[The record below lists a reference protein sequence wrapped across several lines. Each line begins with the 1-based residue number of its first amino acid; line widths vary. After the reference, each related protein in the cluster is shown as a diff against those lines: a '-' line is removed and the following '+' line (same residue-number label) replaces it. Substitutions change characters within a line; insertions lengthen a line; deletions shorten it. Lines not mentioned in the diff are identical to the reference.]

1 MTKYLIAGGAG
12 FMGSNFVRTTLQRK
26 DYVLNIDSLTYAGS
40 IENIR
45 DLLNNKNHVF
55 IKCDI
60 GNKVKIKQ
68 ILNKY
73 KPDFIINFAAET
85 HVDRSIDNPEAFIK
99 TNIVAF
105 FKFITV
111 IKEYWKKLQK
121 KEKSSFRLIQIS
133 TDEVYGDIKKG
144 SSTENSKIFS
154 SSPYSASKSSAEQLL
169 LSFHRTYNLPIIITR
184 SSNNYGPY
192 QFPEKLIP
200 LSLMNAISEK
210 KINIYGNGKQIRN
223 WIHVDDHNEGVVKI
237 IKKGK
242 IGNVYNLGSNNSV
255 TNIQLIFKMCE
266 LLDDIFPRKNK
277 KSYKNLI
284 NFVEDRPGHD
294 QRYSQSINK
303 IKQELKWKPKI
314 SLFDGL
320 KRTILWY
327 LENIKWYKN
336 IQKNNYSGK
345 RLGLNEQ
352 SK

>member
-1 MTKYLIAGGAG
+1 MTKYLITGGAG
-12 FMGSNFVRTTLQRK
+12 FMGSNFVRTTLQKK
-26 DYVLNIDSLTYAGS
+26 DYVINIDSLTYAGS
-40 IENIR
+40 VENIR

-111 IKEYWKKLQK
+111 IKEYWMKLQK
-121 KEKSSFRLIQIS
+121 KKKSSFRLIQIS

-169 LSFHRTYNLPIIITR
+169 LSFHRTYHLPIIITR

-223 WIHVDDHNEGVVKI
+223 WIHVEDHNEGVIKI
-237 IKKGK
+237 IKKGRV
-242 IGNVYNLGSNNSV
+242 GNIYNLASNNSV

-266 LLDDIFPRKNK
+266 LLDDILPRKNK
-277 KSYKNLI
+277 KSYKKLI
-284 NFVEDRPGHD
+284 SFVEDRPGHD

-303 IKQELKWKPKI
+303 IKKELKWKPKI
-314 SLFDGL
+314 SLSDGL

-345 RLGLNEQ
+345 RLGLNE
-352 SK
+352 KRK